1 MCVEMFFCLKKSL
14 HALQKNIAPTKWY
27 DVKKNK
33 CNIFRWRVTES
44 NEIHINVF
52 TIMHKKTPTC
62 IV

>member
-1 MCVEMFFCLKKSL
+1 MRCK
-14 HALQKNIAPTKWY
+14 KNIAPTKWY